1 MMHVELHFHLLPGVD
16 DGPRSMEETLDLA
29 RMAVADGTGCV
40 VATPHVHLVDVA
52 TIPDRVRE
60 VQGELDRNLI
70 PLEVRAGGEI
80 SPRTDV
86 SDEEAEVLAQGP
98 PGARWLLLEAPLDGP
113 AGPFHASVN
122 HFEDRGFGIVIAHP
136 ERSPAVLPRAA
147 SLAARGHRLQ
157 VNASSLAGAHGEA
170 AREGALDLAR
180 RGLITA
186 IASDAH
192 HARRPP
198 RLTEALEVLEAH
210 GVDGR
215 PLAEDAPVHLLRRG
229 IEPERRAA

>member
-1 MMHVELHFHLLPGVD
+1 MRVELHFHLLPAVD
-16 DGPRSMEETLDLA
+16 DGPKTMADALDLA
-29 RMAVADGTGCV
+29 RLAVADGTSVV

-52 TIPDRVRE
+52 TIPERVRE
-60 VQGELDRNLI
+60 LQDELDRHLI
-70 PLEVRAGGEI
+70 PLEVRAGGEV
-80 SPRTDV
+80 SPGTSITD
-86 SDEEAEVLAQGP
+86 DEADVLAQGP
-98 PGARWLLLEAPLDGP
+98 AGARWLLLEAPLDGP

-122 HFEDRGFGIVIAHP
+122 ELEDRGFGLVIAHP
-136 ERSPAVLPRAA
+136 ERSVSVLPRAA

-157 VNASSLAGAHGEA
+157 VNASSLAGAHGEE
-170 AREGALDLAR
+170 AREGALALAQ

-192 HARRPP
+192 GVNRPP
-198 RLTEALEVLEAH
+198 RLTEALDVLRDH

-215 PLAEDAPVHLLRRG
+215 RLVEDAPMQLLRRG

>member
-1 MMHVELHFHLLPGVD
+1 MRVELHFHLLPAVD
-16 DGPRSMEETLDLA
+16 DGPKTMADALDLA
-29 RMAVADGTGCV
+29 RLAVADGTSVV

-52 TIPDRVRE
+52 TIPERVRE
-60 VQGELDRNLI
+60 LQDELDRHLI
-70 PLEVRAGGEI
+70 PLEVRAGGEV
-80 SPRTDV
+80 SPGTSITD
-86 SDEEAEVLAQGP
+86 DEADVLAQGP
-98 PGARWLLLEAPLDGP
+98 AGARWLLLEAPLDGP

-122 HFEDRGFGIVIAHP
+122 ELEDRGFGLVIAHP
-136 ERSPAVLPRAA
+136 ERSASVLPRAA

-157 VNASSLAGAHGEA
+157 VNASSLAGAHGEE
-170 AREGALDLAR
+170 AREGALALAQ

-192 HARRPP
+192 GVNRPP
-198 RLTEALEVLEAH
+198 RLTEALDVLREH

-215 PLAEDAPVHLLRRG
+215 RLVEDAPMQLLRRG

>member
-1 MMHVELHFHLLPGVD
+1 MMRIELHFHLLPGVD
-16 DGPRSMEETLDLA
+16 DGPRTMDDSLDLA
-29 RMAVADGTGCV
+29 RLAVADGTSVV

-60 VQGELDRNLI
+60 LQGELDRHLI

-80 SPRTDV
+80 SPGTTIGTN
-86 SDEEAEVLAQGP
+86 EADVLAQGP
-98 PGARWLLLEAPLDGP
+98 AGARWLLLEAPLEGP

-122 HFEDRGFGIVIAHP
+122 QLEDRGFGLVIAHP
-136 ERSPAVLPRAA
+136 ERSESVFPRAA

-157 VNASSLAGAHGEA
+157 VNASSLVGAHGEP
-170 AREGALDLAR
+170 ARTGALELAR

-192 HARRPP
+192 RVTRPP
-198 RLTEALEVLEAH
+198 RLTEALDVLREH
-210 GVDGR
+210 GIDGR
-215 PLAEDAPVHLLRRG
+215 PLVEEAPVKLLRRG